1 MDDRKPIVGITSG
14 DPASI
19 GPEVVVKALLHPAV
33 QACCRALVFGDARVL
48 EAARA
53 ALRADL
59 PWRVIQSF
67 EDEADL
73 APDGPTLLD
82 FANAPDPQSLRPAAD
97 PACGRASVEYVHAA
111 IDLAMAGKIDAIAT
125 APINKEAIGLAGCK
139 FPGHTEI
146 LADRTGAKKKVMMLA
161 GGPLRVS
168 LVTIHVGLQQV
179 PKKLTAQGV
188 LDTIVVTHEALVNLF
203 GIEKPRIAVCALNPH
218 AGESGRFGDEEPRII
233 APAISQ
239 GQVLGIDC
247 TGPYSADTLFFRA
260 ARGGFD
266 AVVAMYH
273 DQGLIPLKLL
283 AFESAVNITLGLPI
297 IRTSVDHGTAFD
309 IAGKGVANPQS
320 MIEAIKLAAQFAE
333 RRRMR
338 ERTEEEGVTG

>member
-203 GIEKPRIAVCALNPH
+203 GIEKPRIAV
-218 AGESGRFGDEEPRII
+218 
-233 APAISQ
+233 
-239 GQVLGIDC
+239 
-247 TGPYSADTLFFRA
+247 RA
-260 ARGGFD
+260 
-266 AVVAMYH
+266 
-273 DQGLIPLKLL
+273 QP
-283 AFESAVNITLGLPI
+283 P
-297 IRTSVDHGTAFD
+297 
-309 IAGKGVANPQS
+309 
-320 MIEAIKLAAQFAE
+320 
-333 RRRMR
+333 RRRVGPVR
-338 ERTEEEGVTG
+338 RRGAADHRPRHKPRAGARHRLHGALFGRHIILPRGQGRIRRRRGHVP